1 MFGHRFRGRPSIA
14 ARIWWSESETKK
26 KKEKKKKK
34 NRHRGISLQLGGNT
48 KFDSRRPVGKRR
60 KKGRKKKRI
69 FFSPTPTKRKKKMA
83 SEDPVDHR
91 LSWRPGLGESPVAP
105 TSADGKTNKKQ
116 TNKQNTNAHVRAN
129 NKRNEQ
135 GTKSHSSIVDSPL
148 RTSLDEHDTFFS
160 LEPAGCW
167 ILRGRLDFFIS
178 VPFFLPEKQKKSHR
192 DRFVVAQTTGFHNV
206 A

>member
-26 KKEKKKKK
+26 NQKRKRKIDTAEFHYNSAGTRNSTQDDPLESDERKDEKK
-34 NRHRGISLQLGGNT
+34 NGY
-48 KFDSRRPVGKRR
+48 
-60 KKGRKKKRI
+60 
-69 FFSPTPTKRKKKMA
+69 FFPQHQQNAKKKMA